1 MKCADVRSNDFNFGY
16 CRKLFCIQ
24 SVAKC
29 FGGVY
34 IGELMVN
41 DDDIGVVQNAMDAVG
56 DDAAVLSKLS
66 RRLQE

>member
-1 MKCADVRSNDFNFGY
+1 MPAPFGY
-16 CRKLFCIQ
+16 CRKLFRIQ
-24 SVAKC
+24 SVSKG

-56 DDAAVLSKLS
+56 DDAAVFSKLS
-66 RRLQE
+66 R